1 MHENEE
7 NYYKPL
13 RVSNVWSNNY
23 IEYKTNSDRN
33 KTISVQE
40 YLNKIGSY

>member
-1 MHENEE
+1 MYENEE

-40 YLNKIGSY
+40 YLNKIGPY

>member
-13 RVSNVWSNNY
+13 RVRNVWSNNY

-40 YLNKIGSY
+40 YLNKIGPY